1 MRDTEGERHKGR
13 KKEAIRKL
21 LPSLRSPL
29 SPQHTPLR
37 GRSCSWHEER
47 SWEELT
53 AAELLCCCCE
63 VQRAAQLLWPLQS
76 PPDRRAGWVWV
87 VLAAERQRLAPKPKG
102 STCAC
107 WSWLRS
113 LSRDRTANIQRF
125 HPRCLHLG
133 ALKPSTT
140 CPQGQQLCFSAVAPS
155 FPPCSHS
162 PCKQGTA
169 HQSPE
174 QKLEVW
180 GCERG
185 TQGTETKGPCCAG
198 CSAPKFGHRTWADLM
213 AKLVMPIPGTP
224 GMWEERCCM
233 GSLEGAP
240 TGCSSSRIITSY

>member
-29 SPQHTPLR
+29 SPQHTPLW
-37 GRSCSWHEER
+37 GRSCSWHEEPY
-47 SWEELT
+47 WEALI
-53 AAELLCCCCE
+53 AAGLLCCCCE

-76 PPDRRAGWVWV
+76 PPDRRTGWV

-102 STCAC
+102 STCTC
-107 WSWLRS
+107 WSWLQS
-113 LSRDRTANIQRF
+113 PSRDRTANIQRF

-133 ALKPSTT
+133 ALKPGPAS
-140 CPQGQQLCFSAVAPS
+140 PQGQQLCFSALAPS
-155 FPPCSHS
+155 FPPCSHF

-185 TQGTETKGPCCAG
+185 TQGTKGALLCWLLG
-198 CSAPKFGHRTWADLM
+198 PKVW
-213 AKLVMPIPGTP
+213 TP
-224 GMWEERCCM
+224 HVG
-233 GSLEGAP
+233 
-240 TGCSSSRIITSY
+240 